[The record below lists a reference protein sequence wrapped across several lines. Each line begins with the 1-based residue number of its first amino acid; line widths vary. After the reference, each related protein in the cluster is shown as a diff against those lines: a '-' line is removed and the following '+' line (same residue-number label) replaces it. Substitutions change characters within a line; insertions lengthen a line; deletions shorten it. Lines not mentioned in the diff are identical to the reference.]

1 MGYLS
6 GSICL
11 WKTMCPTYVSIDIPS
26 EANLFSHIVLSDNLQ
41 HKSTWAVQ
49 QNLSIQFIALFAESD
64 REHGVVNLN
73 MEYGIPESS
82 WKYWNFSN
90 WVEDTT
96 LRVEVVHPNISYTYP
111 ENLTISTSNEEAF
124 KEQWDRYGVYRRL
137 PGVEQFG
144 KPVWKHVM
152 VDQYLQFASEY
163 QHYENTC
170 SGI

>member
-1 MGYLS
+1 M
-6 GSICL
+6 
-11 WKTMCPTYVSIDIPS
+11 
-26 EANLFSHIVLSDNLQ
+26 
-41 HKSTWAVQ
+41 Q

-152 VDQYLQFASEY
+152 VDQYLQFAS
-163 QHYENTC
+163 
-170 SGI
+170 

>member
-1 MGYLS
+1 M
-6 GSICL
+6 
-11 WKTMCPTYVSIDIPS
+11 
-26 EANLFSHIVLSDNLQ
+26 
-41 HKSTWAVQ
+41 Q

-163 QHYENTC
+163 PHYENTF